1 MGTHV
6 ELENR
11 NSEVVGANVNEWK
24 HDATVMG
31 MKKEEPMDFAVPS
44 KVEEPRARE
53 DDTVIGMK
61 KEEKM
66 DFSVPS
72 KQEEPRAREDD
83 TVIGMKKEEK
93 MDFSVPS
100 KEEEPWARED
110 DTKTYLS
117 EFLTT
122 APASS
127 FVDGEKKNNDNG
139 NVLLNIGTTSIGGEN
154 KSVICFDANMTIIE
168 FAASTMGDV
177 YVLSQTCKKWNS
189 IINKIPNTANPIWCK
204 IARRFYGQNVFRR
217 LESIDSGCKHDSNT
231 EWRMLLYIESVA
243 KHSIFR
249 GGVGQIL
256 KLLVWIFRSDNI
268 IPYKRITW
276 KKESEHNGV
285 RKRVKTTVYAEDYW
299 QSLGVINDN
308 TREQGIDRFDVDFS
322 EGSYVENLNM
332 KCFFVHY
339 LDHRYIIANFVSECR
354 IIHRWFQVFGI
365 REGSYCIYPP
375 RAVKEGP
382 LKGYEGHFKVIVLD
396 LDVSRRFT
404 QRLIIPP

>member
-1 MGTHV
+1 MIGRDVGQESVGTHV

-24 HDATVMG
+24 HDATV
-31 MKKEEPMDFAVPS
+31 K
-44 KVEEPRARE
+44 
-53 DDTVIGMK
+53 
-61 KEEKM
+61 
-66 DFSVPS
+66 
-72 KQEEPRAREDD
+72 
-83 TVIGMKKEEK
+83 GMKKEEK

-139 NVLLNIGTTSIGGEN
+139 NVLLNIGTTSIGGREN
-154 KSVICFDANMTIIE
+154 KSVICFDANTTIIE

-189 IINKIPNTANPIWCK
+189 IINKIPNTANPIWYK
-204 IARRFYGQNVFRR
+204 IARRFYGQKVFRR

-243 KHSIFR
+243 KLSIFR
-249 GGVGQIL
+249 GEVGQIL
-256 KLLVWIFRSDNI
+256 KLLVWVFRSDNI
-268 IPYKRITW
+268 IPYKLITW
-276 KKESEHNGV
+276 KEESEHNGV
-285 RKRVKTTVYAEDYW
+285 RKRVKTTEYAEDYW

-308 TREQGIDRFDVDFS
+308 TRERGIDRFDVDFS
-322 EGSYVENLNM
+322 AESYLEKD

-339 LDHRYIIANFVSECR
+339 LDHRYMIANFVSECR
-354 IIHRWFQVFGI
+354 IIHRWFHMFGI
-365 REGSYCIYPP
+365 REGCYWIYPP
-375 RAVKEGP
+375 KAVKEGP
-382 LKGYEGHFKVIVLD
+382 LKGYEGYFKVIVKD
-396 LDVSRRFT
+396 LDFFT
-404 QRLIIPP
+404 PRAMK

>member
-11 NSEVVGANVNEWK
+11 NSEVVGENVNEWK
-24 HDATVMG
+24 HDA
-31 MKKEEPMDFAVPS
+31 
-44 KVEEPRARE
+44 
-53 DDTVIGMK
+53 TVIGMK

-72 KQEEPRAREDD
+72 KEEEPRAREDD

-100 KEEEPWARED
+100 KEEEPRARED

-189 IINKIPNTANPIWCK
+189 IINKIPNTANPIWYK

-268 IPYKRITW
+268 IPYKLITW
-276 KKESEHNGV
+276 KEESEHNGV

-322 EGSYVENLNM
+322 EESYLENLKD
-332 KCFFVHY
+332 KCVFVHY

-354 IIHRWFQVFGI
+354 IIDRWFHVFGFYQG
-365 REGSYCIYPP
+365 EYWIYPP
-375 RAVKEGP
+375 KAVKEGP
-382 LKGYEGHFKVIVLD
+382 LKGYEGYFRVVIRKD
-396 LDVSRRFT
+396 CNWFT
-404 QRLIIPP
+404 ARLRK

>member
-1 MGTHV
+1 M
-6 ELENR
+6 
-11 NSEVVGANVNEWK
+11 
-24 HDATVMG
+24 
-31 MKKEEPMDFAVPS
+31 
-44 KVEEPRARE
+44 
-53 DDTVIGMK
+53 
-61 KEEKM
+61 
-66 DFSVPS
+66 
-72 KQEEPRAREDD
+72 
-83 TVIGMKKEEK
+83 
-93 MDFSVPS
+93 
-100 KEEEPWARED
+100 
-110 DTKTYLS
+110 S

-139 NVLLNIGTTSIGGEN
+139 NVLLNIGTTSIGGREN
-154 KSVICFDANMTIIE
+154 KSVICFDANTTIIE

-204 IARRFYGQNVFRR
+204 IARRFYGQKVFRR

-256 KLLVWIFRSDNI
+256 KLLVWVFRSDNI